1 MEMDDKGFVRATVD
15 IDACVDCKQCVNVCP
30 QINYK
35 NQNIDNPHCY
45 ALKADDVTVRSSSSG
60 GVFSLLA
67 DWISSRGGYVSGVVY
82 DGDMNAVFITA
93 RDHGVVESMHGSK
106 YVYSEMGDVYAEVHS
121 LLKGGREVLF
131 VGLPCQVQALKNY
144 LNEVAGSTDGLYAV
158 DLLCGG
164 LPSKG
169 VFRKYLDELSKEK
182 KVVNVSFRG
191 GDLPYGTLAIDY
203 QDGTKK
209 IINGDPYFRC
219 FHRSVT
225 INQACSNCLFSNTP
239 KPGDLTIGDLWSAN
253 RLLTDVDLS
262 QGMSV
267 VLVNTEKG
275 MEVFDQILKSAAY
288 CKEIPLSFSK
298 RFNRYGPKPMSPDCE
313 RFYHLL
319 SRGHTVSKATFY
331 ALEHFYDVGIIG
343 FWRVKNYGGTLSYYA
358 LYHLLEDM
366 GLETVFLDSRHQ
378 DLKGRLPNPSL
389 LKSGYPSYSRD
400 VWYPN
405 REQMYTNVNPR
416 IRNFIVGP
424 DQVWNRKLINQN
436 ALECYAL
443 DFVAP
448 YRNSISVASSV
459 DASGFKGTKEEEKRF
474 SDLLGKINHVSVLDA
489 FDKKYCERIGV
500 EPELIPDPILLCDPS
515 HFAELA
521 SKGSAAFP
529 PKFVFNYM
537 MNPKHF
543 IGTGAVYRRLK
554 TEPVCILGATAASTP
569 ELDYPQINIGSVENW
584 LNALIGSSFV
594 FTDSFHAAAV
604 AILFRKPFVVLAPFE
619 KGAGGRITDMLKSL
633 GLEGRLFTSIPDLLG
648 SGVLDEQI
656 DFDAAHEKLAEMR
669 EKGLGWIRNALV

>member
-1 MEMDDKGFVRATVD
+1 M
-15 IDACVDCKQCVNVCP
+15 
-30 QINYK
+30 
-35 NQNIDNPHCY
+35 
-45 ALKADDVTVRSSSSG
+45 
-60 GVFSLLA
+60 LA
-67 DWISSRGGYVSGVVY
+67 DWMLSRGGYVSGVVY
-82 DGDMNAVFITA
+82 DNDMNVVYTVTCN
-93 RDHGVVESMHGSK
+93 RDIVESMHGSK
-106 YVYSEMGDVYAEVHS
+106 YIYSEMGDVYADIS
-121 LLKGGREVLF
+121 KLLNQGKEVLF

-144 LNEVAGSTDGLYAV
+144 LSRKVKSIDGLFTV

-164 LPSKG
+164 QTSKG
-169 VFRKYLDELSKEK
+169 VYREYLREHSSKRIVNIQFRSVDFPMLSLRI
-182 KVVNVSFRG
+182 SY
-191 GDLPYGTLAIDY
+191 D
-203 QDGTKK
+203 DGTSK
-209 IINGDPYFRC
+209 IVNGDPYFRSYL
-219 FHRSVT
+219 RAIIV
-225 INQACSNCLFSNTP
+225 NQACSECSFANTP
-239 KPGDLTIGDLWSAN
+239 KPGDLTIGDLWSAD

-275 MEVFDQILKSAAY
+275 MKVFDQISKSAAY

-313 RFYHLL
+313 RYYHLL

-366 GLETVFLDSRHQ
+366 GLETVFLDSRHH
-378 DLKGRLPNPSL
+378 DLKGRLPNPAL

-619 KGAGGRITDMLKSL
+619 KDTGGRITDMLKSL
-633 GLEGRLFTSIPDLLG
+633 GLERRLFTSIPDLLG

-656 DFDAAHEKLAEMR
+656 DFDAAHEKLADMR